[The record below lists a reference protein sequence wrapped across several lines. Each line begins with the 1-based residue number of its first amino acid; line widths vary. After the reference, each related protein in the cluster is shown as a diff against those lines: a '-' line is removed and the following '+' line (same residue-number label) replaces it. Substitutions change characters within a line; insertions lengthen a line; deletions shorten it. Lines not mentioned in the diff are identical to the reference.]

1 MAWSR
6 SASWPEDSDG
16 LPTRNGPGGPADR
29 AAGHCPRRRR
39 TRQAAGMV
47 SAYRRVLLATDLSEA
62 CEAATD
68 AAIRL
73 SRDHG
78 AVLLVCSVVDPD
90 RLRLPGGR
98 FLRRLD
104 QERAAV
110 IEGAQ
115 QVVDRARSSGAV
127 ATFLVWDGDPAETV
141 IAAAD
146 SEAVD
151 ATVIGSHGRGRLGR
165 LLLGST
171 SKRVSEEARCQVIVV
186 PS

>member
-1 MAWSR
+1 MIDELALG
-6 SASWPEDSDG
+6 SAG
-16 LPTRNGPGGPADR
+16 LSPPA
-29 AAGHCPRRRR
+29 
-39 TRQAAGMV
+39 T
-47 SAYRRVLLATDLSEA
+47 YRRVLLATDLSDA
-62 CEAATD
+62 SEAATD

-73 SRDHG
+73 SIEHG
-78 AVLLVCSVVDPD
+78 AVLIVCSVVDPD

-110 IEGAQ
+110 IDGARSI
-115 QVVDRARSSGAV
+115 VDRARMAGAV

-151 ATVIGSHGRGRLGR
+151 AIVIGSHGRGRLGR

-171 SKRVSEEARCQVIVV
+171 SGRVSAEARCPVIVV
-186 PS
+186 SS